1 MNDFLNSEK
10 HLFNHIN
17 DTSGCIDGINGG
29 TLVTNKFIKYMN
41 TKFLNDNLNLNF
53 TYFINILRNNIIN
66 FSKRK
71 INRGNWEGFIL
82 VIN

>member
-41 TKFLNDNLNLNF
+41 TKFSF
-53 TYFINILRNNIIN
+53 GVNISKLAWII
-66 FSKRK
+66 
-71 INRGNWEGFIL
+71 
-82 VIN
+82 